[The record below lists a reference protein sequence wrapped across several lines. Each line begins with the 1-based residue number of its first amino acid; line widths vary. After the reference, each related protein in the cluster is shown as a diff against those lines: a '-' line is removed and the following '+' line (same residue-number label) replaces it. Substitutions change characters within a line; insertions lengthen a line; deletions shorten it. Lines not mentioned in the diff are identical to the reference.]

1 MPRIWSALIL
11 FLAGLAPAAVA
22 QTARELVGTWEL
34 VSRIQRDSSGR
45 VIPDS
50 SLGAAPIGILVY
62 DATGHVAVQLMKRQ
76 RRAASCAVTAKADRN
91 NLAQIGGYDAYFGH
105 YEVNP
110 ATHTVTH
117 HLEAAI
123 GPGDVGRALTR
134 EFHLQG
140 DTLSLE
146 FRPGGPRDQR
156 VRTLVWHR
164 VSS

>member
-123 GPGDVGRALTR
+123 GPGDVGRASHASSTSR
-134 EFHLQG
+134 VTPSRSSF
-140 DTLSLE
+140 
-146 FRPGGPRDQR
+146 GPAGRAINGCAPSCG
-156 VRTLVWHR
+156 TG
-164 VSS
+164 